1 MEINDFI
8 QAYRDAIGNIDKKKM
23 MKIIRDSYG
32 ILENQKPGYLN
43 LIICMEE
50 LGELNIECL
59 NYIDYL
65 ENTDE
70 SKLIDRDREI
80 PEHLLEELADVQ
92 ICTDYILDICDLPKE
107 KYTNETYMK
116 ESYFRHPHGL
126 YEEDVDK
133 ENELLKKTLLKTIK
147 DNSHLQQHLSKYLRG
162 KENKEDLYKAL
173 FMVQC
178 RIYSVMEQCYIDK
191 DMMNKAMQV
200 KLDRQD
206 KRNQE
211 INIDKENNMELE

>member
-1 MEINDFI
+1 MNINDFI
-8 QAYRDAIGNIDKKKM
+8 QSYIEATGNIDKKREM
-23 MKIIRDSYG
+23 EIIRDSYG

-43 LIICMEE
+43 LVICIEE

-70 SKLIDRDREI
+70 SKLIYRDREI

-107 KYTNETYMK
+107 KYANETYMK

-126 YEEDVDK
+126 YEEDGEK
-133 ENELLKKTLLKTIK
+133 ENELLKKTLLKTVK
-147 DNSHLQQHLSKYLRG
+147 DNSILQHQLSKYLRG
-162 KENKEDLYKAL
+162 KGNKTNLYKAL

-178 RIYSVMEQCYIDK
+178 CIYSIMGQCYIDK

-200 KLDRQD
+200 RLDRQD
-206 KRNQE
+206 KRNHE
-211 INIDKENNMELE
+211 INVDKENNMELE

>member
-1 MEINDFI
+1 MNINDFI
-8 QAYRDAIGNIDKKKM
+8 QSYIEATGNIDKKKKM
-23 MKIIRDSYG
+23 EIIRDSYG

-43 LIICMEE
+43 LIVCMEE

-70 SKLIDRDREI
+70 SKLIYRDREI

-92 ICTDYILDICDLPKE
+92 ISIDYILDICDLPKE
-107 KYTNETYMK
+107 KYADETYMK
-116 ESYFRHPHGL
+116 ESYFRHTHGL
-126 YEEDVDK
+126 YEENVN
-133 ENELLKKTLLKTIK
+133 EANELLKKTLLKMVK
-147 DNSHLQQHLSKYLRG
+147 DNSILQQQISKYLRG
-162 KENKEDLYKAL
+162 RKNKYNLYQAL

-178 RIYSVMEQCYIDK
+178 RIYSLMVQCYIDK

-200 KLDRQD
+200 KLDRQN
-206 KRNQE
+206 KRNR
-211 INIDKENNMELE
+211 INLK